1 MKGVIYARYS
11 SDNQREESI
20 EGQLRECK
28 DYAERNGITILGT
41 YIDRALSAKT
51 DNRPEFQKM
60 IKDSAKGLFDV
71 VLVWKLDRFARNRYD
86 SARYKN
92 LLKKNGVK
100 VISARENISEGS
112 EGIILEAMLEGY
124 AEYYSAELSEK
135 VIRGLTDNALKC
147 KYNGGTVPMGY
158 YIDEQQFYQI
168 DPKTAPVVLEMFT
181 KYSEGATMQE
191 LVNLLNSRGM
201 RSIRGGKITLNIMNH
216 LLKNRRYMGEYSYR
230 DVVKED
236 GIPAIV
242 PKELF
247 ERVQERLAKNKKAPA
262 RHKAEDDYLLTTKL
276 YCGKCG
282 SFMVGESGTS
292 HTMKVHRYYRC
303 VNTKKKKLCDKKA
316 VKKDWIEDLVVNY
329 TMKAIMNDE
338 VMERLIDTL
347 MELQKKE
354 STDLP
359 LLKKQLAE
367 TEKGINNML
376 NAIQA
381 GIFTPSTKQ
390 RLDEL
395 EETKSQ
401 LEVSILQEEMHKP
414 LLTREQIAFFIYR
427 FRKFDVTKR
436 EQRQRL
442 IDSFVNAVYLY
453 EDKIILT
460 FNYKDGSKTITLA
473 DVEGSD
479 LSSFGAPIKV
489 LTEVRAFFVFNG
501 KCKPKTKYRLTMA
514 RKYGLIASD
523 KNCSGRGQHES
534 TRNENRAE
542 IGIYRQGNLLCRTFC
557 SGNCN
562 HGADIHSDAGRRSD
576 DDADVRG
583 HARGDCTGREA
594 LDGFDRHLS
603 HPRRGWRAGACRLH
617 RRTCK
622 VCRTDRRLSDL
633 VSADGVCHRL
643 GRGAPQGI
651 PGCVRGRARRR
662 HGAELCGRRCD
673 VLRADAEHACSR
685 HHGLCAAVHP
695 DRHYQG
701 DSRFGRWI
709 CSKKTSQLNT
719 RAALP
724 AIDAGRAAFC
734 LPVCFKVG
742 CTRIFPPARRKEQ
755 TDSDCGSKVG
765 DRVGF

>member
-479 LSSFGAPIKV
+479 LSSFGAERKP
-489 LTEVRAFFVFNG
+489 LCMQGFFPAQKKSEEIPFRI
-501 KCKPKTKYRLTMA
+501 P
-514 RKYGLIASD
+514 LIFYFSFFQ
-523 KNCSGRGQHES
+523 NF
-534 TRNENRAE
+534 
-542 IGIYRQGNLLCRTFC
+542 LCNFC
-557 SGNCN
+557 
-562 HGADIHSDAGRRSD
+562 
-576 DDADVRG
+576 
-583 HARGDCTGREA
+583 
-594 LDGFDRHLS
+594 F
-603 HPRRGWRAGACRLH
+603 
-617 RRTCK
+617 
-622 VCRTDRRLSDL
+622 
-633 VSADGVCHRL
+633 
-643 GRGAPQGI
+643 
-651 PGCVRGRARRR
+651 
-662 HGAELCGRRCD
+662 
-673 VLRADAEHACSR
+673 
-685 HHGLCAAVHP
+685 
-695 DRHYQG
+695 Y
-701 DSRFGRWI
+701 RFGL
-709 CSKKTSQLNT
+709 T
-719 RAALP
+719 
-724 AIDAGRAAFC
+724 
-734 LPVCFKVG
+734 
-742 CTRIFPPARRKEQ
+742 IF
-755 TDSDCGSKVG
+755 GV
-765 DRVGF
+765 

>member
-28 DYAERNGITILGT
+28 EYAERNDITILGT

-51 DNRPEFQKM
+51 DNRPEFQHM
-60 IKDSAKGLFDV
+60 IKESAKGLFDV

-158 YIDEQQFYQI
+158 YIDEQQYYQI

-230 DVVKED
+230 DVVKEN

-473 DVEGSD
+473 EVEGSD
-479 LSSFGAPIKV
+479 LSVLGAPTPQI
-489 LTEVRAFFVFNG
+489 LRNLRSFSLSRIRFF
-501 KCKPKTKYRLTMA
+501 PRLKIAIPDFYPHFDA
-514 RKYGLIASD
+514 RFFAVKMED
-523 KNCSGRGQHES
+523 
-534 TRNENRAE
+534 
-542 IGIYRQGNLLCRTFC
+542 F
-557 SGNCN
+557 
-562 HGADIHSDAGRRSD
+562 
-576 DDADVRG
+576 
-583 HARGDCTGREA
+583 
-594 LDGFDRHLS
+594 
-603 HPRRGWRAGACRLH
+603 
-617 RRTCK
+617 
-622 VCRTDRRLSDL
+622 
-633 VSADGVCHRL
+633 
-643 GRGAPQGI
+643 
-651 PGCVRGRARRR
+651 
-662 HGAELCGRRCD
+662 
-673 VLRADAEHACSR
+673 
-685 HHGLCAAVHP
+685 LCAEP
-695 DRHYQG
+695 Q
-701 DSRFGRWI
+701 F
-709 CSKKTSQLNT
+709 
-719 RAALP
+719 
-724 AIDAGRAAFC
+724 
-734 LPVCFKVG
+734 
-742 CTRIFPPARRKEQ
+742 
-755 TDSDCGSKVG
+755 
-765 DRVGF
+765 